1 MEAKKVVVVSGGF
14 DPLHSGHI
22 EYFEAAK
29 NLGDYLIVALNSNEW
44 LINKKGKFFMPYYE
58 RHMIISNLKMVD
70 SVIDFEDDIHGSC
83 INALEKVKLSHPNA
97 EIFFCNGG
105 DRNKENIPETIVKGI
120 KCIFSVGGE
129 AKKNSSSWILKDYKY
144 ESEDRI
150 WGKFFN
156 LYFEDNVKIKELIIN
171 PNKGISY
178 QRHFK
183 RSELWFV
190 KKGECILKVGVD
202 NNNPDNYKNIKLKVE
217 DYILVKTGTWHQV
230 YNTRNTPCHIIE
242 IQFGEHLNESDIE
255 RLSFYEHNEESKKL

>member
-1 MEAKKVVVVSGGF
+1 MEPKKVVVVSGGF

-29 NLGDYLIVALNSNEW
+29 NLGDYLIVALNSDEW

-58 RHMIISNLKMVD
+58 RHMVISSLKMVD
-70 SVIDFEDDIHGSC
+70 SVIDFEDDIYWSC
-83 INALEKVKLSHPNA
+83 INALEKVKLAYPNS
-97 EIFFCNGG
+97 EILFCNGG
-105 DRNKENIPETIVKGI
+105 DRNKENIAEINVKGI
-120 KCIFSVGGE
+120 KCIFGVGGE
-129 AKKNSSSWILKDYKY
+129 NKKNSSSWILKDYKY

-156 LYFEDNVKIKELIIN
+156 LYFEDNTKIKELIIK

-190 KKGECILKVGVD
+190 KKGECILKVGLD
-202 NNNPDNYKNIKLKVE
+202 NKNPDKYENIMLKTE
-217 DYILVKTGTWHQV
+217 DYIMVKTGTWHQV
-230 YNTRNTPCHIIE
+230 YNTSDKPCHIIE
-242 IQFGEHLNESDIE
+242 IQFGEYLNESDIE
-255 RLSFYEHNEESKKL
+255 RLSFYEHNEESEKL